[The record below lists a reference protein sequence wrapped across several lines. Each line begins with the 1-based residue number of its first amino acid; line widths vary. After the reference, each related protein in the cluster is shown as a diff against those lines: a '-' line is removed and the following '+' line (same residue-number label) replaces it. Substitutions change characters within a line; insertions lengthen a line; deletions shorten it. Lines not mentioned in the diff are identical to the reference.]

1 MKKKTKKIK
10 EIKLNVDLKQYLDKS
25 LAKDNLNL
33 IKQLEQAN
41 NTIIDLEEE
50 LEQQKANIS
59 SKEAKEFNNVL
70 KTLRKAYD
78 SLINIDDKQVEK
90 DLKKLV
96 KIKDLKY
103 KELDNLMYSLVDYQ
117 DGSLKTLLKFLP
129 SLRNLYV
136 KIENCL
142 ANLGYE

>member
-1 MKKKTKKIK
+1 MTT
-10 EIKLNVDLKQYLDKS
+10 
-25 LAKDNLNL
+25 
-33 IKQLEQAN
+33 N
-41 NTIIDLEEE
+41 N
-50 LEQQKANIS
+50 
-59 SKEAKEFNNVL
+59 
-70 KTLRKAYD
+70 
-78 SLINIDDKQVEK
+78 
-90 DLKKLV
+90 
-96 KIKDLKY
+96 